1 MSGVVVNG
9 VDLEARYGLRLTGES
24 EFNPPAPKSYL
35 LDLPGGDGSL
45 DVTEAFGDVLYEN
58 REDTMVFFVSADPG
72 AREFERIKSDLARF
86 LHGRAFDYALP
97 HDPGYVYH
105 GRFSVDEAYM
115 RMHYRRIKIKVT
127 ADPYKSAGVKV
138 HEVDA
143 QAGAHLVLKPGRGRV
158 SPVFES
164 KMPVHVIADG
174 VDAVLPAGSHTAVGL
189 SIRDGAS
196 EVYVNTGGSSKGGT
210 TTWGDVREAGLT
222 WGDVAKMRWHELMYL
237 KGAPPENDAY
247 KVKIA
252 YQVKEL

>member
-1 MSGVVVNG
+1 MNELTVGGVA
-9 VDLEARYGLRLTGES
+9 LEERYGLVLTSES
-24 EFNPPAPKSYL
+24 EYNPPKPKAYL

-58 REDTMVFFVSADPG
+58 REDVLVLAYEGEPE
-72 AREFERIKSDLARF
+72 EFERIKTDVARF
-86 LHGRAFDYALP
+86 LHGKVHDYALSF
-97 HDPGYVYH
+97 DPGYVRR
-105 GRFSVDEAYM
+105 GRFAVDEWYS
-115 RMHYRRIKIKVT
+115 RMHCLQMKIRVT